1 MQKIEYSID
10 NSAYRVLSK
19 EKYNYSFRRAFADGS
34 HILKIRVTYP
44 KRIVEK
50 TIYFLTDSRAPRIY
64 SQKPYNRREANGTF
78 AVRYRE
84 ENLQEVVLLINNKEM
99 AVKTDCPSSAR
110 IETCN
115 FEVDL
120 SEFQGQQINY
130 TFKLKDPF
138 YETSSRRIYSVKV
151 NSGT

>member
-1 MQKIEYSID
+1 
-10 NSAYRVLSK
+10 
-19 EKYNYSFRRAFADGS
+19 
-34 HILKIRVTYP
+34 
-44 KRIVEK
+44 
-50 TIYFLTDSRAPRIY
+50 
-64 SQKPYNRREANGTF
+64 
-78 AVRYRE
+78 
-84 ENLQEVVLLINNKEM
+84 LINNKEM